1 MGVGNPFT
9 GAMMFAWHERILKY
23 GDLLTENRLHF
34 GDEPDLFM
42 VVEVPSHYESDYFTI
57 LDLQTGSTFRWRE
70 KYDWYNSYSFF
81 A

>member
-1 MGVGNPFT
+1 
-9 GAMMFAWHERILKY
+9 MFGTHERILKY

-42 VVEVPSHYESDYFTI
+42 VVEVPIRANSDQFAF
-57 LDLQTGSTFRWRE
+57 LDLQTGLTYRYHHRFE
-70 KYDWYNSYSFF
+70 WYNYYSFF